1 MTTTIKTERMI
12 ITVSNEMK
20 SLMLAMR
27 VCGLLDPGEDEELCD
42 CPSAYQRM
50 IKLSPRSL
58 DTVAAFCK
66 FVADSKRM
74 ALDINGACPDCEGTN
89 LNEDK
94 TRCWDCDPEASW

>member
-1 MTTTIKTERMI
+1 MTTTINIE
-12 ITVSNEMK
+12 VSNEMK

-27 VCGLLDPGEDEELCD
+27 VSGLLDPGVDEELCD
-42 CPSAYQRM
+42 CPTAYKRM
-50 IKLSPRSL
+50 VKLSPKGL
-58 DTVAAFCK
+58 DTVATFCK

-94 TRCWDCDPEASW
+94 TRCWDCDPEF

>member
-1 MTTTIKTERMI
+1 MTTTIKI
-12 ITVSNEMK
+12 DVSNDMK
-20 SLMLAMR
+20 AMMLAMR
-27 VCGLLDPGEDEELCD
+27 VCGLLDSGYDNDECD

-50 IKLSPRSL
+50 IKLPPRSL

-74 ALDINGACPDCEGTN
+74 ALDINGACPDWEGTN